1 MDNRVE
7 ALLKDTLRLAG
18 ENSNVVREGVSR
30 LLAEYEKEVCD
41 METDPRR
48 EALAAQQFRRL
59 CRERVIEEI
68 QQRTAI
74 STIAHF
80 QIVLSV
86 IDSSARF
93 RVVG

>member
-7 ALLKDTLRLAG
+7 ALLKDTLRLEG
-18 ENSNVVREGVSR
+18 ENSVVVREGVSR
-30 LLAEYEKEVCD
+30 LLGEYEKQVRD
-41 METDPRR
+41 TETDPRR
-48 EALAAQQFRRL
+48 KVPAVQQFRKL

-68 QQRTAI
+68 QRRTAI

-80 QIVLSV
+80 QTVLRV

-93 RVVG
+93 HIVG